1 MCWKLSGRDLLRMLL
16 TKGAGVG
23 DLGAD
28 IGDMVDG
35 GVISQGVEDLAGMG
49 KLLTSRHTRW

>member
-1 MCWKLSGRDLLRMLL
+1 MLL
-16 TKGAGVG
+16 TKGDGVD

-35 GVISQGVEDLAGMG
+35 GGTGHGVEDLAGMG